1 MLAEANAAQAAHV
14 PDRQHHWV
22 DRLPPR
28 LRAFAILARLDRPI
42 GTWLLLLPCWWGL
55 ALAADYPNPLHMLL
69 FAIGAIVMR
78 GAGCTIND
86 IVDREFDAKVER
98 TKSRPIASGLVT
110 VPQALLFVGL
120 QCLVGLVVLLQ
131 LPGFAIAIG
140 CASLPLIVAYPF
152 MKRITWWPQAFLG
165 LAFNWGVL
173 VGYATATQRLDP
185 AAIVLYVAGILWTL
199 GYDTIYAHQDKV
211 DDAIVGVKST
221 ARLFGEATTLW
232 LWAFYGA
239 MVALLGVAGL
249 LAAKGPLFWLV
260 LLLAGWSLVDQIRS
274 LDMDDPDNCIAQFR
288 KNRRS
293 GLLVTLALASGTIV
307 F

>member
-1 MLAEANAAQAAHV
+1 MLAETNAVQAAHV

-22 DRLPPR
+22 DRLPLR

-55 ALAADYPNPLHMLL
+55 ALAADYPNPVHMLL

-110 VPQALLFVGL
+110 VPQALLFVAL
-120 QCLVGLVVLLQ
+120 QGVVGLIVLLQ

-140 CASLPLIVAYPF
+140 FASLPLIVAYPF

-165 LAFNWGVL
+165 LAFNWGIL
-173 VGYATATQRLDP
+173 VGYATATHTLSP
-185 AAIVLYVAGILWTL
+185 ASIILYVAGIFWTL

-221 ARLFGEATTLW
+221 ARLFGKATSRW
-232 LWAFYGA
+232 LWVFYAATMLLIAAAGA
-239 MVALLGVAGL
+239 
-249 LAAKGPLFWLV
+249 LAAKGPLFWAV
-260 LLLAGWSLVDQIRS
+260 LILAGWSLVDQIRS
-274 LDMDDPDNCIAQFR
+274 LNMDDPDNCIAQFR
-288 KNRRS
+288 KNRLS
-293 GLLVTLALASGTIV
+293 GLWVALALALGTIA